1 LVSILGDDRSG
12 RNRVELVAEA
22 DLRAVFGEVVLQV
35 SASPTEG
42 RPGVEVGGINLI
54 SRNFESRGWK
64 RQPL

>member
-1 LVSILGDDRSG
+1 
-12 RNRVELVAEA
+12 
-22 DLRAVFGEVVLQV
+22 VLQV

-54 SRNFESRGWK
+54 SRNFESQGWK